1 METAYEGR
9 GKVGVVVPHG
19 VLFRGGSEGRI
30 RKQTIKENLLE
41 AVIGLP
47 SKLFMVQ
54 EFLLQS
60 LFLIEQ
66 KSKNVLFIDASK
78 EFGSGKN
85 QNILREE
92 DIEHIVSIYRR
103 FLDEDL
109 QPGVVEDKYAYVAS
123 PEEIKENDFNL
134 NIPRYVDTFEEEEE
148 IDIKAVQKE
157 INCLEAELKEV
168 REKMNEYLKELDLI

>member
-1 METAYEGR
+1 MIETAYEGR

-47 SKLFMVQ
+47 SKLFYGTGIPAAIVI
-54 EFLLQS
+54 FNKGK
-60 LFLIEQ
+60 

-148 IDIKAVQKE
+148 IDIKAVQG
-157 INCLEAELKEV
+157 N
-168 REKMNEYLKELDLI
+168 